1 MYCFKITCLF
11 KVKLINYISL
21 IGLGLAK
28 LQDANKPKGR
38 YTTVSIPV
46 TLYNRIKE
54 LIKDTGFTSV
64 SQYVTYVLREIVA
77 AHEEAKYS
85 EAFSEEDKKRI
96 IEKLKKLGYL

>member
-1 MYCFKITCLF
+1 MSEKDKTR
-11 KVKLINYISL
+11 S
-21 IGLGLAK
+21 
-28 LQDANKPKGR
+28 R

-64 SQYVTYVLREIVA
+64 SQYVTYVLREIIA
-77 AHEEAKYS
+77 AHEEAKYA
-85 EAFSEEDKKRI
+85 EPFSEEDKKRI